1 VVRVH
6 SGEQP
11 RTQVGHRR
19 RLLHD
24 RRWVDVDFT
33 RLVAGISD
41 RHIEI
46 MRGELAAILHDAT
59 RDEVQYVFG
68 DGIRRLTQDDGGVD
82 VEFEHAAASTS

>member
-1 VVRVH
+1 MID
-6 SGEQP
+6 G
-11 RTQVGHRR
+11 
-19 RLLHD
+19 
-24 RRWVDVDFT
+24 WVDVDFT